1 MAAHT
6 LEQYHDLMPYI
17 VRAFQIKGQFAS
29 DPILFKAVK
38 SWLFMFNM
46 TEQFNDQEYNAVH
59 NMFWDCVN
67 VLLTDGQM
75 PKEMIQQ
82 SKAAVEACRQVDVT
96 IGGDIIE
103 LAIDM
108 WENAN

>member
-17 VRAFQIKGQFAS
+17 VKAFQIKGQFAS

-46 TEQFNDQEYNAVH
+46 IEELSDQECNAVH
-59 NMFWDCVN
+59 NMFWDCFN
-67 VLLTDGQM
+67 MFMTDGRM
-75 PKEMIQQ
+75 PQVMIQQ
-82 SKAAVEACRQVDVT
+82 SKEAVMACKQVDVT
-96 IGGDIIE
+96 IGGDIID
-103 LAIDM
+103 LAIEM
-108 WENAN
+108 WEDAH